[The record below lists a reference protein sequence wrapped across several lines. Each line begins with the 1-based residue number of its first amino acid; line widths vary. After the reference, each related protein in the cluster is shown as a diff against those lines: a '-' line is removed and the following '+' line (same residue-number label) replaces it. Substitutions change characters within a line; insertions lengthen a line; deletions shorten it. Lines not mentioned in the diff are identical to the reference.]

1 MLSRIIEREVCNMA
15 KNNIL
20 LHNENGITQL
30 KINGVEIVG
39 VSDYKIASSANGKT
53 ELTFTISAD
62 NIATDVEIDLAE
74 SRPQNR

>member
-1 MLSRIIEREVCNMA
+1 MA
-15 KNNIL
+15 KNNIS

-30 KINGVEIVG
+30 KINGIKIVG

-62 NIATDVEIDLAE
+62 NIATDGEIDLAE
-74 SRPQNR
+74 SQPQSH

>member
-1 MLSRIIEREVCNMA
+1 MLSRIIEREVYNMA

-30 KINGVEIVG
+30 KLNGIEIVG
-39 VSDYKIASSANGKT
+39 VYDYKIASSANGKT

-74 SRPQNR
+74 SQPQSR